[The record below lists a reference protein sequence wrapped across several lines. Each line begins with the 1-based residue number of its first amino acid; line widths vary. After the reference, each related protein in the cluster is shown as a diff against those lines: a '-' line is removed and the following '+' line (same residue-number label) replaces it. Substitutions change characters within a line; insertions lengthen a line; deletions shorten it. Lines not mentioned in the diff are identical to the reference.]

1 MEFLLKK
8 KYFYTG
14 FQRCGTK
21 SFKNIINQNNFE
33 TVSWPECDANNWGIK
48 AVEKKFDEIIKS
60 KDFDKNNYYED
71 FPFHVY
77 DFVVF
82 LSKKFSNSKFIHVQ
96 RNPIEWFESM
106 ISHSGGLTLGG
117 NESYVHSCYYERLNT
132 WKFLKEKL
140 HRPPRRMPLITDMDH
155 YTQFYIREN
164 LKIEN
169 YFKKELSED
178 RYILLRFDDKDLY
191 PKMCEFLNI
200 PNTLPKNYHKSQKT
214 LDKEKIK
221 KNFNFI

>member
-1 MEFLLKK
+1 MKILILGGD
-8 KYFYTG
+8 G
-14 FQRCGTK
+14 FCG
-21 SFKNIINQNNFE
+21 
-33 TVSWPECDANNWGIK
+33 WPT
-48 AVEKKFDEIIKS
+48 S
-60 KDFDKNNYYED
+60 L
-71 FPFHVY
+71 H
-77 DFVVF
+77 
-82 LSKKFSNSKFIHVQ
+82 LSKKGHEITIVDNLSRRKIDVELEVDSLTPISFI
-96 RNPIEWFESM
+96 
-106 ISHSGGLTLGG
+106 G
-117 NESYVHSCYYERLNT
+117 ERLNT